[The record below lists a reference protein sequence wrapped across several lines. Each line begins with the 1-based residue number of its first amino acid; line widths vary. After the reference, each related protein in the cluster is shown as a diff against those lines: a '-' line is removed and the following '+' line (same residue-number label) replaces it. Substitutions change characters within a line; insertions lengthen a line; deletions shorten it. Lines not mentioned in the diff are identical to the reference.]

1 MSKRV
6 RFSSLLAVAG
16 LGLAS
21 LTVSGQSQS
30 APPLVVTAYNGGA
43 PIPYTVP

>member
-6 RFSSLLAVAG
+6 RISSLVAVAG

-21 LTVSGQSQS
+21 LSVSGQSQS
-30 APPLVVTAYNGGA
+30 APPRFITAYNGGA
-43 PIPYTVP
+43 PILEQ